1 MGRVR
6 GHLGMRAR
14 SGGEGFGRAP
24 VLDGRRSYPGD
35 VEKSNEATGCLDS
48 CGFPLIRSRCVDA
61 FHTVCLSFQA
71 RLQTWSSMDR
81 APSHEADIQ
90 AAQPETGQQARIPR
104 THEDEGRTQG
114 AQPAPSSRPRQ
125 TRREGRREVGGAS
138 RPRGEALPREARI
151 TRSAEIEALLER
163 GKRRRTRNLDV
174 FFASSPASRS
184 RFGAIVPKH
193 GHRIVDRNLVKRR
206 LREIGRRD
214 VLPTLDAAEAW
225 TDVLVR
231 ARRSA
236 YAAGYEDLKR
246 ELAEALETTWSQSS

>member
-1 MGRVR
+1 
-6 GHLGMRAR
+6 MRAR
-14 SGGEGFGRAP
+14 SGGEASEGLPFRTGAEAIQAMWKSQTRPRGAWILADFP
-24 VLDGRRSYPGD
+24 SSTPG
-35 VEKSNEATGCLDS
+35 ALT
-48 CGFPLIRSRCVDA
+48 
-61 FHTVCLSFQA
+61 LSTPSVYLFK
-71 RLQTWSSMDR
+71 LVYKLGHLLDR

-114 AQPAPSSRPRQ
+114 AQPAPSSRPCQ

-138 RPRGEALPREARI
+138 RPRGESLPREARI

-174 FFASSPASRS
+174 FFAPSPASRS

-214 VLPTLDAAEAW
+214 VLPRLDATEAW